1 MSRDHKLHVMRSVL
15 GKLGLVFLV
24 IGLNALAP
32 SFIKAQNDDD
42 LFPFIQDDKIGYIN
56 KAGKVVIS
64 PQFNRE
70 FINQSSLNVVR
81 FSEGLAA
88 ANIKG
93 KWGYIDTTGTVV
105 IKPIYS
111 TAWPFSEGLAEV
123 RTSDG
128 KSGYINNAGKM
139 IVAPISSMGSNPFS
153 GGLAGVYIGET
164 SKGQWG
170 FIDKTGAMVIE
181 PSFEAAG
188 PFSEGLA
195 LVRIGDK
202 YGFID
207 REGNYA
213 IPLQNKYLYGPP
225 FHGGF
230 APVWNAERK
239 GDLIDKSGKI
249 LCGFRYRSIS
259 PFSEGLAVVDVNI
272 EGEAPTGEATVPE
285 KPQIGRR
292 AAGYLNATCQIVIEP
307 KFEYAGS
314 FSEGLAVFGIAS
326 PSNGIGPPS
335 NMNGYI
341 DKTGAVIIPPSFT
354 VAHPFHAG
362 LALVATGELSNLK
375 WGYIDTSGTYVWQ
388 EK

>member
-1 MSRDHKLHVMRSVL
+1 MSKDHKLHVMRSLL
-15 GKLGLVFLV
+15 GKLGLVLLV
-24 IGLNALAP
+24 TGLNALAP

-42 LFPFIQDDKIGYIN
+42 LFPIIQDDKIGYID
-56 KAGKVVIS
+56 KSGKVVIL

-70 FINQSSLNVVR
+70 FLNQSSMNVFR
-81 FSEGLAA
+81 FSEGLAV

-93 KWGYIDTTGTVV
+93 KWGYIDKTGAVV

-111 TAWPFSEGLAEV
+111 AAWPFSEGLGEV

-153 GGLAGVYIGET
+153 GGLAGVYIGES
-164 SKGQWG
+164 SKGLWG

-181 PSFEAAG
+181 PQFEAAG
-188 PFSEGLA
+188 PFSQGLA

-207 REGNYA
+207 REGKYA

-225 FHGGF
+225 FYGDF
-230 APVWNAERK
+230 AAVWNKDGK

-249 LCGFRYRSIS
+249 LCDFRYRSIS
-259 PFSEGLAVVDVNI
+259 PFSEGLAAVDVNI

-285 KPQIGRR
+285 KPQTGKR
-292 AAGYLNATCQIVIEP
+292 ASGYLDTACQIVIEP

-314 FSEGLAVFGIAS
+314 FSEGLAVFGL
-326 PSNGIGPPS
+326 GPPS
-335 NMNGYI
+335 NMKGYI
-341 DKTGAVIIPPSFT
+341 DKTGAVIIPPSFD
-354 VAHPFHAG
+354 VALPFHGG
-362 LALVATGELSNLK
+362 LALVATGERSNLK
-375 WGYIDTSGTYVWQ
+375 WGYVDTSGRYVWQ